1 MTANGVTIVDP
12 TTFEIQ
18 YEQNVGETTTLSGK
32 RRYQKL
38 SQKRNILLSWSVLAD
53 SEKTKIIT
61 ADNIEGTWTL
71 NLGGVNYTVTSV
83 GRPSFRRIPGTTVLW
98 ECDWELRES

>member
-1 MTANGVTIVDP
+1 LTANGVTIVAP
-12 TTFEIQ
+12 STFEIQ

-71 NLGGVNYTVTSV
+71 SLGGVNYTVTSV

-98 ECDWELRES
+98 ECDWELREA

>member
-1 MTANGVTIVDP
+1 MNANGVIIVDP
-12 TTFEIQ
+12 SNFEIS

-38 SQKRNILLSWSVLAD
+38 VQKRNILLSWSVLDD

-71 NLGGVNYTVTSV
+71 TVGGDSYTVTSY
-83 GRPSFRRIPGTTVLW
+83 GRPSFRRIPGTVARW

>member
-1 MTANGVTIVDP
+1 LTANGVTIVDP
-12 TTFEIQ
+12 STFEIQ
-18 YEQNVGETTTLSGK
+18 YEQNVVETTTLSGK

-61 ADNIEGTWTL
+61 ADNIEGVWTL
-71 NLGGVNYTVTSV
+71 NLGGVNYSVTSV

-98 ECDWELRES
+98 ECDWELREA

>member
-12 TTFEIQ
+12 STFEIQ
-18 YEQNVGETTTLSGK
+18 YEQNVGETTTLSGA

-53 SEKTKIIT
+53 SEKSKIIT
-61 ADNIEGTWTL
+61 ADNSEGPWTL
-71 NLGGVNYTVTSV
+71 SLGGVNYTVTSV

-98 ECDWELRES
+98 ECDWELREA